1 MFGSVQRFGTVSRKP
16 FLNRGTV
23 RRGGERGI
31 ILEFV
36 KFAYER
42 KNMLLHIFRLE
53 AKASPKRPA
62 LNGIGTQEPRQT
74 GRGYNWQGVRRGGKD
89 AVYAADGTLAA

>member
-1 MFGSVQRFGTVSRKP
+1 MTYERVCSFLSTEDYPRCSAESQRFRTVSHQA

-36 KFAYER
+36 KFAYEL
-42 KNMLLHIFRLE
+42 KNMLLHIFSFGSEGIAE
-53 AKASPKRPA
+53 AAGDKS
-62 LNGIGTQEPRQT
+62 IGAQEPRP
-74 GRGYNWQGVRRGGKD
+74 
-89 AVYAADGTLAA
+89 DGSRI